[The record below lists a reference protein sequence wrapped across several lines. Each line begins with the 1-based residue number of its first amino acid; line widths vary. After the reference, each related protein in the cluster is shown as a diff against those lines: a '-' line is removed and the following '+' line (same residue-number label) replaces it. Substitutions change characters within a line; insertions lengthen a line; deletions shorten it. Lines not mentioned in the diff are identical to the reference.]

1 MLGTAE
7 LASLAP
13 DRIRPLLRAEY
24 DRLVDAGV
32 FEGERLELLRG
43 SLVTMSPQGE
53 EHSSSIVAL
62 NELLVLALARRAEV
76 RCQLPLAISD
86 DSEPEPDFAIVPLG
100 RVRGTG
106 HPKEAHLVIEV
117 SASSLPRDRVFKS
130 ALYAEHGVPEYW
142 LVDVTGHR
150 VLVHRAPTTAGYQ
163 NIEER
168 RVGDELRLLAF
179 PDVSIA
185 VGDIL
190 PA

>member
-1 MLGTAE
+1 MMETQE
-7 LASLAP
+7 LAWLAP

-53 EHSSSIVAL
+53 EHCSSIEAL
-62 NELLVLALARRAEV
+62 TQLLVLALAGRAV
-76 RCQLPLAISD
+76 IRCQLPLAISD

-100 RVRGTG
+100 RIKGTG
-106 HPKEAHLVIEV
+106 HPKTAHLVIEV

-142 LVDVTGHR
+142 LVDVTGRR
-150 VLVHRAPTTAGYQ
+150 VLVHRDPAPSGYRS
-163 NIEER
+163 IEELR
-168 RVGDELRLLAF
+168 AGDELRMLAF
-179 PDVSIA
+179 PDVSIS

-190 PA
+190 G